1 MAYYQLSEDQ
11 EFAIYET
18 RNALRGVMS
27 IVDAVPVGKTITLS
41 PEEVSALLALLA
53 ARLPK
58 SEDMTFISQS

>member
-27 IVDAVPVGKTITLS
+27 IVDAVPVGKTISLS
-41 PEEVSALLALLA
+41 PEEVSALLAILS

-58 SEDMTFISQS
+58 SEDMPFITQ